1 MLLKKSPQ
9 LQTRKVAIKL
19 PADSWRRYD
28 RMVDEALKAGH
39 QTQLEEALAQSL
51 IRMLS
56 RAERELDLLTRDSA
70 PGTKTDRLPGP
81 PSMGEAE

>member
-39 QTQLEEALAQSL
+39 QTQLEEAL
-51 IRMLS
+51 
-56 RAERELDLLTRDSA
+56 
-70 PGTKTDRLPGP
+70 
-81 PSMGEAE
+81 